1 MKKDDGEEVGKR
13 VEANGGIPGAGTG
26 TEDQAGV
33 ADPSLAQPSN
43 LLLITLNDL
52 VGRRCDCGT
61 ALFVSQIR

>member
-1 MKKDDGEEVGKR
+1 MKKDDGEEVGKW